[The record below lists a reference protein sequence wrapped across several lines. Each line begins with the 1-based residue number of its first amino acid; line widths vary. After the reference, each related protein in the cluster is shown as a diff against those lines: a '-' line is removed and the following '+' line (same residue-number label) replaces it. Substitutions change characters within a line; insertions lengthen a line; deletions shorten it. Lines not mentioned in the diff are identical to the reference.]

1 MKYCEK
7 CKIVILDDSEY
18 CPLCHN
24 VLSDKVNEGGDFLQ
38 EKIDEFPDIMS
49 KKRRGAL
56 AKSILWFITIAFLLA
71 AFLINNLQ
79 HINALYLYIVTA
91 GLLYASLAME
101 IILRDVNYLKKVFL
115 FTFNAVILVLIID
128 FYTGFHRW
136 SVNFVLPGALCAID
150 IGLIILMIINSRNW
164 QGYMMSQLLVIILGI
179 IPLILIKAGIVTFP
193 LVSEIAFIASLLVF
207 IGTLLIGGRTARE
220 ELKRRFHI

>member
-1 MKYCEK
+1 MRYCEQ

-24 VLSDKVNEGGDFLQ
+24 VLSEKNEGTLFP
-38 EKIDEFPDIMS
+38 EKIDYFPDIMA

-56 AKSILWFITIAFLLA
+56 AKSILWFITVAFLAA

-79 HINALYLYIVTA
+79 HIPALYLYIVTA
-91 GLLYASLAME
+91 GLIYASLAME
-101 IILRDVNYLKKVFL
+101 IVLRDVNYLKKVFL

-179 IPLILIKAGIVTFP
+179 IPLILIKLGIVTFP
-193 LVSEIAFIASLLVF
+193 LVSETAFIASLLVF